1 MTKFEFIAE
10 LRARL
15 VALTNEE
22 REAAVKYYDEF
33 FDDAGPENEQ
43 EVIKTLVSPQKVAE
57 QIIEDYN
64 KTETSSTEYIPSDPS
79 RPISNNQQTQNNT
92 QYTANTGTI
101 ETKKQMS
108 GGAKAL
114 LIVLVIIFFPAIIG
128 ILGALF
134 GILIGIGA
142 TIFGL
147 WIAFASVVLA
157 LIFAGIACV
166 IGGIG
171 ATFADPIIGLGCIG
185 VGLII
190 GGIGIFLLIPF
201 LWITTKAIPA
211 IFKCIVNLISMPFH
225 KNTVNA

>member
-15 VALTNEE
+15 ISLTNEE

-33 FDDAGPENEQ
+33 FDDAGQENEQ
-43 EVIKTLVSPQKVAE
+43 EVIKTLVSPQKIAE

-64 KTETSSTEYIPSDPS
+64 KTEKSSTEYVPSDPS
-79 RPISNNQQTQNNT
+79 KPINNNQQPQNSA
-92 QYTANTGTI
+92 QYTTNTGTI

-108 GGAKAL
+108 GGVKVL
-114 LIVLVIIFFPAIIG
+114 LIILVIIFFPAIIG
-128 ILGALF
+128 LLGALF
-134 GILIGIGA
+134 GILIGIAG

-157 LIFAGIACV
+157 LIVAGIACV

-171 ATFADPIIGLGCIG
+171 VTFGDPIIGLGCIG
-185 VGLII
+185 VGLVI

-211 IFKCIVNLISMPFH
+211 IFKFIFNLISMPFH
-225 KNTVNA
+225 RNTVNV